1 MELKKNPKADLER
14 WKSTFFL
21 LGLVISLGIILAAF
35 SVTQKKSAVD
45 EFTRLEDVD
54 FEDEDIPITRQ
65 EQPPEVKPP
74 PPQQTIEVLT
84 IVDDDTEIED
94 EFEMDDVEADE
105 NTQVEI
111 ADIGEDE
118 EEEDEP
124 EIFYIVETM
133 PEFPGGEIG
142 LRKYI
147 ASHVKYPNIAR
158 ENGIEGKVYVRF
170 CVTSKGT
177 VEKVSIARGVD
188 PILDKE
194 ALRVVKSLPKWKP
207 GEQRGKKVNVWY
219 TVPINFQLQ

>member
-14 WKSTFFL
+14 WKSTLFMI
-21 LGLVISLGIILAAF
+21 GLVISLGVVLAAF

-45 EFTRLEDVD
+45 ELQRLEDVD
-54 FEDEDIPITRQ
+54 FEDEDIPVTRQ

-84 IVDDDTEIED
+84 IVDDNTEIDD
-94 EFEMDDVEADE
+94 EFEMDDVEADDD
-105 NTQVEI
+105 TQVEI
-111 ADIGEDE
+111 VDLGDE
-118 EEEDEP
+118 EEEEEP
-124 EIFYIVETM
+124 EIFFIVETM
-133 PEFPGGEIG
+133 PEFPGGELG

-147 ASHVKYPNIAR
+147 ATHVKYPNIAR

-194 ALRVVKSLPKWKP
+194 ALRVVKALPKWKP

>member
-1 MELKKNPKADLER
+1 MELKKNPKVDLER
-14 WKSTFFL
+14 WKSTFLL
-21 LGLVISLGIILAAF
+21 LGLVISLGVVLAAF
-35 SVTQKKSAVD
+35 SWTSKKSAVD
-45 EFTRLEDVD
+45 ELARVEDVD
-54 FEDEDIPITRQ
+54 FEDEDIPVTRQ

-74 PPQQTIEVLT
+74 PPQQTIEVLN

-94 EFEMDDVEADE
+94 EFEMDDVEADDD
-105 NTQVEI
+105 TQVEI
-111 ADIGEDE
+111 VDLEDDEEDE
-118 EEEDEP
+118 EP
-124 EIFYIVETM
+124 EIFFIVETM
-133 PEFPGGEIG
+133 PEFPGGELG

-147 ASHVKYPNIAR
+147 ATHVKYPNIAR

-194 ALRVVKSLPKWKP
+194 ALRVVKALPKWKP

>member
-1 MELKKNPKADLER
+1 MELKKNPKADLEG
-14 WKSTFFL
+14 WKSTLFMI
-21 LGLVISLGIILAAF
+21 GLIISLGVVLVAF

-45 EFTRLEDVD
+45 ELTRLEDVD
-54 FEDEDIPITRQ
+54 FEDEDIPVTRQ

-74 PPQQTIEVLT
+74 PPQQTIEVLN
-84 IVDDDTEIED
+84 IVDDNTEIED
-94 EFEMDDVEADE
+94 EFEMDDVEADDE
-105 NTQVEI
+105 TQVEI
-111 ADIGEDE
+111 VDLGDE
-118 EEEDEP
+118 EEEEEP
-124 EIFYIVETM
+124 EIFFIVETM
-133 PEFPGGEIG
+133 PEFPGGELG

-147 ASHVKYPNIAR
+147 ATHVKYPNIAR

-194 ALRVVKSLPKWKP
+194 ALRVVKALPKWKP

>member
-14 WKSTFFL
+14 WKSTLFM
-21 LGLVISLGIILAAF
+21 LGLVISLGVVLAAF

-45 EFTRLEDVD
+45 ELQRLEDVD

-84 IVDDDTEIED
+84 IVDDNTEIDD
-94 EFEMDDVEADE
+94 EFEMDDVEADDD
-105 NTQVEI
+105 TQVEI
-111 ADIGEDE
+111 VDLGDDE
-118 EEEDEP
+118 EEEEP
-124 EIFYIVETM
+124 EIFFIVETM
-133 PEFPGGEIG
+133 PEFPGGELG

-147 ASHVKYPNIAR
+147 ATHVKYPNIAR

-194 ALRVVKSLPKWKP
+194 ALRVVKALPKWKP

>member
-14 WKSTFFL
+14 WKSTLFMI
-21 LGLVISLGIILAAF
+21 GLVISLGVVLAAF
-35 SVTQKKSAVD
+35 NVTQKKSAVD
-45 EFTRLEDVD
+45 ELQRLEDVD
-54 FEDEDIPITRQ
+54 FEDEDIPVTRQ

-74 PPQQTIEVLT
+74 PPQQTIEVLN
-84 IVDDDTEIED
+84 IVDDNTEIED
-94 EFEMDDVEADE
+94 EFEMDDVEADDD
-105 NTQVEI
+105 TQVEI
-111 ADIGEDE
+111 VDLGDDE
-118 EEEDEP
+118 EEEEP
-124 EIFYIVETM
+124 EIFFIVETM
-133 PEFPGGEIG
+133 PEFPGGELG

-147 ASHVKYPNIAR
+147 ATHVKYPNIAR

-194 ALRVVKSLPKWKP
+194 ALRVVKALPKWKP

>member
-14 WKSTFFL
+14 WKSTLFMI
-21 LGLVISLGIILAAF
+21 GLVISLGVVLAAF

-45 EFTRLEDVD
+45 ELQRLEDVD
-54 FEDEDIPITRQ
+54 FEDEDIPVTRQ

-84 IVDDDTEIED
+84 IVDDNTEIED
-94 EFEMDDVEADE
+94 EFEMDDVEADDD
-105 NTQVEI
+105 TQVEI
-111 ADIGEDE
+111 VDLGDDE
-118 EEEDEP
+118 EEEEP
-124 EIFYIVETM
+124 EIFFIVETM
-133 PEFPGGEIG
+133 PEFPGGELG

-147 ASHVKYPNIAR
+147 ATHVKYPNIAR

-194 ALRVVKSLPKWKP
+194 ALRVVKALPKWKP

>member
-14 WKSTFFL
+14 WKSTLFM
-21 LGLVISLGIILAAF
+21 LGLVISLGVVLAAF

-45 EFTRLEDVD
+45 ELQRLEDVD
-54 FEDEDIPITRQ
+54 FEDEDIPVTRQ

-84 IVDDDTEIED
+84 IVDDNTEIED
-94 EFEMDDVEADE
+94 EFEMDDVEADDD
-105 NTQVEI
+105 TQVEI
-111 ADIGEDE
+111 VDLGDDE
-118 EEEDEP
+118 EEEEP
-124 EIFYIVETM
+124 EIFFIVETM
-133 PEFPGGEIG
+133 PEFPGGELG

-147 ASHVKYPNIAR
+147 ATHVKYPNIAR

-194 ALRVVKSLPKWKP
+194 ALRVVKALPKWKP

>member
-111 ADIGEDE
+111 VDIE
-118 EEEDEP
+118 EEEEEEEP

-147 ASHVKYPNIAR
+147 ATHVKYPNIAR

-194 ALRVVKSLPKWKP
+194 ALRVVKALPKWKP

>member
-1 MELKKNPKADLER
+1 MELKKNPKVDLER
-14 WKSTFFL
+14 WKSTFLL
-21 LGLVISLGIILAAF
+21 LGLVISLGVVLAAF
-35 SVTQKKSAVD
+35 SWTSKKSAVD
-45 EFTRLEDVD
+45 ELARVEDVD
-54 FEDEDIPITRQ
+54 FEDEDIPVTRQ

-74 PPQQTIEVLT
+74 PPQQTIEVLN

-94 EFEMDDVEADE
+94 EFEMDDVEADDD
-105 NTQVEI
+105 TQVEI
-111 ADIGEDE
+111 VELDD
-118 EEEDEP
+118 EEEDEEP
-124 EIFYIVETM
+124 EIFFIVETM
-133 PEFPGGEIG
+133 PVFPGGELG

-147 ASHVKYPNIAR
+147 ATHVKYPNIAR

-194 ALRVVKSLPKWKP
+194 ALRVVKALPKWKP

>member
-14 WKSTFFL
+14 WRTVFL
-21 LGLVISLGIILAAF
+21 NIGLVISLGAVLLAF

-45 EFTRLEDVD
+45 ELQRVEDVD
-54 FEDEDIPITRQ
+54 FEDEDIPVTRQ

-74 PPQQTIEVLT
+74 PPQQTIEVLN
-84 IVDDDTEIED
+84 IVDDETEIED
-94 EFEMDDVEADE
+94 EFEMDDAEADE

-111 ADIGEDE
+111 VEIQE
-118 EEEDEP
+118 EEEEEEP
-124 EIFYIVETM
+124 EIFFIVETM
-133 PEFPGGEIG
+133 PEFPGGELG

-147 ASHVKYPNIAR
+147 ATHVKYPNIAR

-194 ALRVVKSLPKWKP
+194 ALRVVKALPKWKP

>member
-14 WKSTFFL
+14 WKSTLFM

-35 SVTQKKSAVD
+35 NVTQKKSSVD
-45 EFTRLEDVD
+45 ELQRLEDVD
-54 FEDEDIPITRQ
+54 FEDEDIPVTRQ

-84 IVDDDTEIED
+84 IVDDNTEIED
-94 EFEMDDVEADE
+94 EFEMDDVEADDD
-105 NTQVEI
+105 TQVEI
-111 ADIGEDE
+111 VDLGE
-118 EEEDEP
+118 EEEEEEP
-124 EIFYIVETM
+124 EIFFIVETM
-133 PEFPGGEIG
+133 PEFPGGELG

-147 ASHVKYPNIAR
+147 ATHVKYPNIAR

-194 ALRVVKSLPKWKP
+194 ALRVVKALPKWKP

>member
-14 WKSTFFL
+14 WKSTLFM
-21 LGLVISLGIILAAF
+21 LGLVISLGVVLAAF

-45 EFTRLEDVD
+45 ELQRLDDVD
-54 FEDEDIPITRQ
+54 FEDEDIPVTRQ

-84 IVDDDTEIED
+84 IVDDNTEIDD
-94 EFEMDDVEADE
+94 EFEMDDVEADDD
-105 NTQVEI
+105 TQVEI
-111 ADIGEDE
+111 VDLGDDE
-118 EEEDEP
+118 EEEEP
-124 EIFYIVETM
+124 EIFFIVETM
-133 PEFPGGEIG
+133 PEFPGGELG

-147 ASHVKYPNIAR
+147 ATHVKYPNIAR

-194 ALRVVKSLPKWKP
+194 ALRVVKALPKWKP